1 MRATAT
7 LLIFTVALAAATP
20 ALAQAPVSIGQADM
34 PIVGD
39 TLRLSQG
46 LTAGVS
52 FQQTGPNQT
61 WSYATLT
68 PVRQR
73 VAEFLNPLSGG
84 GLVAFTFGPLG
95 GVNRASVATPT
106 QLPIDSLP
114 GGGGFTLGD
123 LRAYFRTQAA
133 SYKQVGFSAA
143 IGGLAVPVTF
153 AAGRQDFIYRLP
165 LTYGS
170 AADSSD
176 SYFEANVPGTVF
188 LAQQQN
194 RVNHVDGWG
203 ALTTPFGTFSTIR
216 VRTRL
221 DTYDSLVLTGQMPI
235 ALQLPTR
242 YEYKW
247 LAPGQRVPLLTIST
261 ALVGGQE
268 TVTGVEYRDIYRR
281 ITFPTG
287 LPTATATAAVSLSPN
302 PAAATDAVQLRGL
315 PAGGSTIT
323 VFDALG
329 RVLLRRRATEGELV
343 LGELVLSPA
352 DLGTGRGVLT
362 VRVEAATGVAVRRLI
377 RQ

>member
-1 MRATAT
+1 MRLTST
-7 LLIFTVALAAATP
+7 LLILTAALAAITP

-34 PIVGD
+34 PVVGD

-46 LTAGVS
+46 LTVGVS

-68 PVRQR
+68 PVGQR
-73 VAEFLNPLSGG
+73 VAEFLDPLSGG

-114 GGGGFTLGD
+114 GGGLTFGD

-143 IGGLAVPVTF
+143 VSGFAVPVTF
-153 AAGRQDFIYRLP
+153 AAGRQDFIYRFP

-194 RVNHVDGWG
+194 RVNRVDGWG
-203 ALTTPFGTFSTIR
+203 SLTTPFGTFNTIR
-216 VRTRL
+216 LRTRL

-287 LPTATATAAVSLSPN
+287 LPAATATAAVTLTPN
-302 PAAATDAVQLRGL
+302 PAAATDAVQLRHL
-315 PAGGSTIT
+315 PAGGSTLE
-323 VFDALG
+323 VFDGVGRRVLTQVVNGPTATLAADALG
-329 RVLLRRRATEGELV
+329 SA
-343 LGELVLSPA
+343 
-352 DLGTGRGVLT
+352 RGVLT
-362 VRVEAATGVAVRRLI
+362 VRLLTPAGPVVRRLV
-377 RQ
+377 RE